1 MSTVKQHIVV
11 DISNESFITN
21 PYDKFITGGVDI
33 SGIGRT
39 LIRTDG
45 TTELTH
51 SLTAK
56 NIQHDTVKITPTN
69 VDISGMGNINM
80 STIGNAIFST
90 NKGDILIELTKD
102 KTPYTVANFVS
113 LAEGENEFV
122 SDDYANK
129 KFYNGII
136 FHRVIK
142 DFMIQAG
149 DPTASGSGGPGY
161 RFDDE
166 ITDLRHDSAGILSM
180 ANAGKNTNGSQ
191 FFITHKETPWLDGKH
206 TVFGK
211 VIDGLNVVDSI
222 QQNDTI
228 QDVKI
233 IRIGT
238 DAKNFNAPKI
248 FSDYFSNLEKNK
260 VEIEERREIKRLENT
275 EMFSNL
281 KKNVTKT
288 SSGLNYII
296 TKNGNG
302 PKISSTNKARTHYAV
317 YFENGNL
324 LDTSMLEVAESLF
337 LVNEQKKSAGAY
349 TPILCDISPEAQMIQ
364 GFKEGLKY
372 LKEGD
377 EAFLFLPYQLAY
389 GEKGVRGIPP
399 KSNLIFEVKIVEV
412 ID

>member
-1 MSTVKQHIVV
+1 MTRKI
-11 DISNESFITN
+11 IILFSFVFAECN
-21 PYDKFITGGVDI
+21 DKFSYLDE
-33 SGIGRT
+33 GIY
-39 LIRTDG
+39 
-45 TTELTH
+45 
-51 SLTAK
+51 AQMK
-56 NIQHDTVKITPTN
+56 
-69 VDISGMGNINM
+69 
-80 STIGNAIFST
+80 T
-90 NKGDILIELTKD
+90 NKGNILMKFTED
-102 KTPYTVANFVS
+102 KTPNTVANFIS
-113 LAEGENEFV
+113 LAEGKNKFV
-122 SDDYANK
+122 SDNFKNK

-161 RFDDE
+161 KFNDE
-166 ITDLRHDSAGILSM
+166 ITDLKHDGPGILSM

-211 VIDGLNVVDSI
+211 VIEGLNVVDSI

-228 QDVKI
+228 HDVKI
-233 IRIGT
+233 IRIGSN
-238 DAKNFNAPKI
+238 AKNFNASKI
-248 FSDYFSNLEKNK
+248 FSNYFTNLEKMN
-260 VEIEERREIKRLENT
+260 VEIEEKREIKRLDKIEKFENLRQ
-275 EMFSNL
+275 NV
-281 KKNVTKT
+281 KKTP
-288 SSGLNYII
+288 SGLSYII

-302 PKISSTNKARTHYAV
+302 PKVSSTNKAKAHYAV

-337 LVNEQKKSAGAY
+337 LVNEQKKAAGAY
-349 TPILCDISPEAQMIQ
+349 SPITCDISPEAQMIT
-364 GFKEGLKY
+364 GFKEGLKF
-372 LKEGD
+372 LREGD

-389 GEKGVRGIPP
+389 GEKGVRGIPE